1 MAITE
6 ILPGI
11 HYVGVNDRTTTRFE
25 ALWSLPMGV
34 SYNAYLVAGEK
45 IALIDT
51 VEESFGSRLEA
62 NIREAIG
69 ERKIDYLVVNHMEPD
84 HSSSIAALRRIYPDI
99 EIVGNAKTL
108 QMIQGF
114 YGIDTD
120 TRDQLI
126 AANMTN
132 DEMCEW
138 MGADSLA
145 FISLQGLRDSLPD
158 VRTPGYC
165 EACFSG
171 EYPVDIPAYTARN
184 SFMTKADF
192 AAAYEKEAQEA
203 ENTQVSV

>member
-1 MAITE
+1 MRQLGIRLKLNP
-6 ILPGI
+6 LPS
-11 HYVGVNDRTTTRFE
+11 V
-25 ALWSLPMGV
+25 
-34 SYNAYLVAGEK
+34 
-45 IALIDT
+45 
-51 VEESFGSRLEA
+51 
-62 NIREAIG
+62 IRG
-69 ERKIDYLVVNHMEPD
+69 KRLVVID
-84 HSSSIAALRRIYPDI
+84 DSIVRGNTSKKLIEMLRAAGATEVHLR
-99 EIVGNAKTL
+99 IVSPEVL
-108 QMIQGF
+108 WPCF

-132 DEMCEW
+132 AEMCEW

-171 EYPVDIPAYTARN
+171 DYPVEIPSYTARN

-192 AAAYEKEAQEA
+192 AEQYAREAAEA
-203 ENTQVSV
+203 EKTQISV

>member
-1 MAITE
+1 MW
-6 ILPGI
+6 PC
-11 HYVGVNDRTTTRFE
+11 
-25 ALWSLPMGV
+25 
-34 SYNAYLVAGEK
+34 
-45 IALIDT
+45 
-51 VEESFGSRLEA
+51 
-62 NIREAIG
+62 
-69 ERKIDYLVVNHMEPD
+69 
-84 HSSSIAALRRIYPDI
+84 
-99 EIVGNAKTL
+99 
-108 QMIQGF
+108 F

-192 AAAYEKEAQEA
+192 AAEYAREGAKVRPARRYKERI
-203 ENTQVSV
+203 

>member
-1 MAITE
+1 MRI
-6 ILPGI
+6 
-11 HYVGVNDRTTTRFE
+11 
-25 ALWSLPMGV
+25 V
-34 SYNAYLVAGEK
+34 SPEV
-45 IALIDT
+45 
-51 VEESFGSRLEA
+51 
-62 NIREAIG
+62 
-69 ERKIDYLVVNHMEPD
+69 MWPC
-84 HSSSIAALRRIYPDI
+84 
-99 EIVGNAKTL
+99 
-108 QMIQGF
+108 F

-126 AANMTN
+126 AANMSN